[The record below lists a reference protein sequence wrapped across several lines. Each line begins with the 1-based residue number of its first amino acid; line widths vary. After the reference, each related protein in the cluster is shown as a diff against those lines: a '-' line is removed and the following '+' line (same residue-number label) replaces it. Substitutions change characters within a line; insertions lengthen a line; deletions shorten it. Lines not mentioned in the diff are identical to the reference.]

1 MLCMARIAFEVVSVD
16 ILLQNGVYHLSGRMD
31 EFSEFDILTQAVGT
45 LQLNIGKIT
54 SINSIGVRKLLGFI
68 VAWDPRQIEFFEAT
82 PEFIGNVNIIPQLVG
97 IKPTNKAIR
106 TFYVPFYCTAC
117 KCTEVEL
124 WDHAKLQ
131 LSATGDVVVP
141 AKVCGKC
148 GENMELDA
156 EPSEYFIFLK
166 RG

>member
-1 MLCMARIAFEVVSVD
+1 MD

-31 EFSEFDILTQAVGT
+31 EFSEFEVLTQAVGT

-68 VAWDPRQIEFFEAT
+68 MAWNPRKIEFFEAT

-97 IKPTNKAIR
+97 MKPTAKAIR
-106 TFYVPFYCTAC
+106 SFYVPFHCISC

-124 WDHAKLQ
+124 WDLASLH
-131 LSATGDVVVP
+131 LSATDDVVVH
-141 AKVCGKC
+141 AKVCSKC